1 MWGWRESFCFFTAV
15 ALFKTTKVTTINSLR
30 DKSRDAAEDGSMN
43 GSCTELYI
51 YVRVITDLLLSIFF
65 YKVNL
70 VGKT

>member
-1 MWGWRESFCFFTAV
+1 M
-15 ALFKTTKVTTINSLR
+15 NSLR